1 MKKKR
6 AGKPVRPVRA
16 VINGILSAAFAVILF
31 GLLRQAI
38 RDGRAA
44 QVAML
49 GGVVIVCG
57 ALILW
62 DRWQWRRWP
71 HPTELPAPPIVTEQ
85 HESVKD
91 PR

>member
-1 MKKKR
+1 
-6 AGKPVRPVRA
+6 V
-16 VINGILSAAFAVILF
+16 VIDRILAAAFAVILF

-38 RDGRAA
+38 RDGRAT

-49 GGVVIVCG
+49 GVLVIVFG
-57 ALILW
+57 ALVLW

-85 HESVKD
+85 HESMKD
-91 PR
+91 ARGA

>member
-1 MKKKR
+1 MKKNR
-6 AGKPVRPVRA
+6 VRRPVRV
-16 VINGILSAAFAVILF
+16 VIDGILAVAFAVILF
-31 GLLRQAI
+31 GLLRQAV

-49 GGVVIVCG
+49 GVLAIVCG
-57 ALILW
+57 ALVLW

-71 HPTELPAPPIVTEQ
+71 HPTELPAPRMVTEQ

-91 PR
+91 ARGG